1 MWFTLVRFL
10 SNFSFPRKKNFLV
23 EHFLYHASLVPH
35 ETHFLMTMSMFVY
48 IGLLLYCVFYLMM
61 IIFAAEMQ
69 ANVKMNKKRVTGEK
83 YMSKYILFNINAP
96 LENTRI
102 V

>member
-1 MWFTLVRFL
+1 
-10 SNFSFPRKKNFLV
+10 
-23 EHFLYHASLVPH
+23 
-35 ETHFLMTMSMFVY
+35 
-48 IGLLLYCVFYLMM
+48 
-61 IIFAAEMQ
+61 MQ

-102 V
+102 AYSASTLSKS